1 MVDIIVYIIA
11 GIGAG
16 VGTGLA
22 GMSAA
27 MVMSPMLITFC
38 GYSAYE
44 AVAISL
50 ASDVIASAVTAWSYG
65 REGNIDLKNGVVMMA
80 SVLVF
85 TMVGSWASSLLPDT
99 TLSGGSYLMTIV
111 TGINFLVKPVTRTTS
126 RMSEISLSQRVI
138 RSIIVGIPIGLIC
151 GFVGAGG
158 GVMMLFMLT
167 LALGYDLKSAVGT
180 STFIMT
186 FTAFTGAASH
196 IYINGMPNLWVLA
209 VCAVT
214 ATVAARITA
223 KFANKMDPVLQ
234 NKILGFGLLAL
245 GLVLCAVHFL

>member
-1 MVDIIVYIIA
+1 MTLIIVSVLA

-16 VGTGLA
+16 IGTGLA

-27 MVMSPMLITFC
+27 MVISPMLITFC
-38 GYSAYE
+38 GFSAYE

-50 ASDVIASAVTAWSYG
+50 ASDVLASAVTAYSYAKH
-65 REGNIDLKNGVVMMA
+65 GNIDLHNGIVMMM

-85 TMVGSWASSLLPDT
+85 TMVGSWLSSLLPDT

-126 RMSEISLSQRVI
+126 RMQEISLSQRIV
-138 RSIIVGIPIGLIC
+138 RSVIVGIPIGLIC

-196 IYINGMPNLWVLA
+196 IYINGLPDLTVLA
-209 VCAVT
+209 ICAVT
-214 ATVAARITA
+214 ATVSARVTA
-223 KFANKMDPVLQ
+223 KFANKMDPRLQ
-234 NKILGFGLLAL
+234 NKVLGVSLLAL
-245 GLVLCAVHFL
+245 GLILAVAHFL